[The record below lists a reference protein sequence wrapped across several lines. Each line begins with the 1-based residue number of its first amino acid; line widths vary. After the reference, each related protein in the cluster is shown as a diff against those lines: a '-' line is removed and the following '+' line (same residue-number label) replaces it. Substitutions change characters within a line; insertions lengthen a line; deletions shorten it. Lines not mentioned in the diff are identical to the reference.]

1 MTATVHLALQL
12 DPNALDR
19 AAAVLTETL
28 TATRAWPGNEG
39 LEVIVDDADA
49 THVIVVETWAN
60 AADHAAY
67 AEWRTTPEGVN
78 RLGEILA
85 APPVKTV
92 FSERIPLGL

>member
-12 DPNALDR
+12 DPAHLER
-19 AAAVLTETL
+19 AQAVLVETL

-39 LEVIVDDADA
+39 LQVIVDDADPA
-49 THVIVVETWAN
+49 HLIVVESWAT

-67 AEWRTTPEGVN
+67 AEWRTTPEGAN
-78 RLGEILA
+78 GLGEILA

-92 FSERIPLGL
+92 FSEQIVLGL